1 MNYHQEK
8 KFTDSWFFKWF
19 LNNQAVVA
27 VLITFLVFLTLYLF
41 TKISFLFTPIIS
53 FIAIIMLPLVISAIL
68 YYLIKPLVGFI
79 EKRGVSRTTSIFIVF
94 AIIIALLIWAV
105 ASFIPTI
112 QEQLTSFVENLP
124 SYVRSINVEANKFL
138 ESPWLAN
145 YQEELEEMLSN
156 VSTKAIDYA
165 ESFSKNAIDWASNFA
180 SAIARVTVAIIMSPF
195 ILFYFLRDSGKMK
208 EGLLKTLPTRMRR
221 PISRVLGDINKQL
234 AGYVQGQVTVAIV
247 VGIIFTIFFNII
259 GLRYAATFGIIA
271 GFLNMIPYL
280 GSFLAMVP
288 VVIMG
293 VVQGPIM
300 LIKVLIAF
308 VIEQT
313 IEGRFVSPLVLG
325 SKLSIHPITIMF
337 ILLTSGAMFGVW
349 GVFLGIPIYAS
360 IKVVV
365 KEIFEWCKRISGLYE
380 EEVLII
386 EGKEKAKDVE

>member
-41 TKISFLFTPIIS
+41 TKISFLFMPILS
-53 FIAIIMLPLVISAIL
+53 FIAIITLPLVISALL
-68 YYLIKPLVGFI
+68 YYLIKPLVAII
-79 EKRGVSRTTSIFIVF
+79 EKRGVSRTTSIFIIF
-94 AIIIALLIWAV
+94 AIIVALLIWAV
-105 ASFIPTI
+105 ASFIPMI
-112 QEQLTSFVENLP
+112 REQLTSFIENLP
-124 SYVRSINVEANKFL
+124 NYIRSINTEADKFL
-138 ESPWLAN
+138 QSPWLAN
-145 YQEELEEMLSN
+145 YQAELEDVLSN

-195 ILFYFLRDSGKMK
+195 ILFYFLRDSSKMK
-208 EGLLKTLPTRMRR
+208 EGLLKTLPTRMRK

-234 AGYVQGQVTVAIV
+234 AGYVQGQVMVAIV
-247 VGIIFTIFFNII
+247 VGIMFTTFFNII

-300 LIKVLIAF
+300 LIKVLITF
-308 VIEQT
+308 VVEQT

-365 KEIFEWCKRISGLYE
+365 KEIFDWYKRISGLYE
-380 EEVLII
+380 EDVLTV
-386 EGKEKAKDVE
+386 EREEKN

>member
-68 YYLIKPLVGFI
+68 YYLIKPLVDFI
-79 EKRGVSRTTSIFIVF
+79 EKRSVSRTTSIFIVF

-105 ASFIPTI
+105 ARFIPMI
-112 QEQLTSFVENLP
+112 QEQLMSFVKNLP

-145 YQEELEEMLSN
+145 YQEELEKMLSN

-208 EGLLKTLPTRMRR
+208 EGLLKRLPTRMRR
-221 PISRVLGDINKQL
+221 PILRVLGDINKQL

-247 VGIIFTIFFNII
+247 IGIMFTIFFNII

-280 GSFLAMVP
+280 GSFLAIVP

-300 LIKVLIAF
+300 LIKVLITF
-308 VIEQT
+308 VVEQT

-337 ILLTSGAMFGVW
+337 ILLTSGSMFGVW
-349 GVFLGIPIYAS
+349 GVFLGIPVYAS

-365 KEIFEWCKRISGLYE
+365 KEIFGWYKRISGLYE
-380 EEVLII
+380 EEVLVI
-386 EGKEKAKDVE
+386 EGEEKAKDVE

>member
-1 MNYHQEK
+1 
-8 KFTDSWFFKWF
+8 
-19 LNNQAVVA
+19 
-27 VLITFLVFLTLYLF
+27 
-41 TKISFLFTPIIS
+41 
-53 FIAIIMLPLVISAIL
+53 
-68 YYLIKPLVGFI
+68 
-79 EKRGVSRTTSIFIVF
+79 
-94 AIIIALLIWAV
+94 
-105 ASFIPTI
+105 
-112 QEQLTSFVENLP
+112 
-124 SYVRSINVEANKFL
+124 
-138 ESPWLAN
+138 
-145 YQEELEEMLSN
+145 
-156 VSTKAIDYA
+156 
-165 ESFSKNAIDWASNFA
+165 
-180 SAIARVTVAIIMSPF
+180 
-195 ILFYFLRDSGKMK
+195 
-208 EGLLKTLPTRMRR
+208 MRR

-365 KEIFEWCKRISGLYE
+365 KEIFEWYKRISGLYE

>member
-1 MNYHQEK
+1 MKYHQEK

-53 FIAIIMLPLVISAIL
+53 FVAIIMLPLVISAIL
-68 YYLIKPLVGFI
+68 YYLIKPLVDFI

-208 EGLLKTLPTRMRR
+208 EGLLNTLPTRMRG

-247 VGIIFTIFFNII
+247 VGIMFTIFFNII

-300 LIKVLIAF
+300 LIKVLITF
-308 VIEQT
+308 VVEQT

-337 ILLTSGAMFGVW
+337 ILLTSGSMFGVW

-365 KEIFEWCKRISGLYE
+365 KEIFEWYKRISGLYE
-380 EEVLII
+380 EEVLVI
-386 EGKEKAKDVE
+386 EGEEKAKDVE

>member
-1 MNYHQEK
+1 
-8 KFTDSWFFKWF
+8 
-19 LNNQAVVA
+19 
-27 VLITFLVFLTLYLF
+27 
-41 TKISFLFTPIIS
+41 
-53 FIAIIMLPLVISAIL
+53 
-68 YYLIKPLVGFI
+68 
-79 EKRGVSRTTSIFIVF
+79 
-94 AIIIALLIWAV
+94 
-105 ASFIPTI
+105 
-112 QEQLTSFVENLP
+112 
-124 SYVRSINVEANKFL
+124 
-138 ESPWLAN
+138 
-145 YQEELEEMLSN
+145 
-156 VSTKAIDYA
+156 
-165 ESFSKNAIDWASNFA
+165 
-180 SAIARVTVAIIMSPF
+180 MSPF

-300 LIKVLIAF
+300 LIKVLYSILLLSR
-308 VIEQT
+308 QS
-313 IEGRFVSPLVLG
+313 RDVLFRLWFWEAN
-325 SKLSIHPITIMF
+325 LSIHPITIMF

-365 KEIFEWCKRISGLYE
+365 KEIFEWYKRISGLYE

>member
-68 YYLIKPLVGFI
+68 YYLIKPLVDFI
-79 EKRGVSRTTSIFIVF
+79 EKRSVSRTTSIFIVF

-105 ASFIPTI
+105 ARFIPMI
-112 QEQLTSFVENLP
+112 QEQLMSFVENLP

-145 YQEELEEMLSN
+145 YQEELEKMLSN

-208 EGLLKTLPTRMRR
+208 EGLLKRLPTRMRR
-221 PISRVLGDINKQL
+221 PILRVLGDINKQL

-247 VGIIFTIFFNII
+247 VGIMFTIFFNII

-280 GSFLAMVP
+280 GSFLAIVP

-300 LIKVLIAF
+300 LIKVLITF
-308 VIEQT
+308 VVEQT

-325 SKLSIHPITIMF
+325 SKLNIHPITIMF
-337 ILLTSGAMFGVW
+337 ILLTSGSMFGVW
-349 GVFLGIPIYAS
+349 GVFLGIPVYAS

-365 KEIFEWCKRISGLYE
+365 KEIFGWYKRISGLYE
-380 EEVLII
+380 EEVLVI
-386 EGKEKAKDVE
+386 EGEEKAKDVE